1 MRFAVHSIGL
11 SCLGGG
17 IFLQVLV
24 FADILR
30 YGYFMAVER
39 NPTILTVEVGLTF
52 FAALYF
58 VYMFQL
64 LLRSVKY
71 GKTSY

>member
-1 MRFAVHSIGL
+1 MRFAVHSVGL

-39 NPTILTVEVGLTF
+39 NPTILSAEVGLTV
-52 FAALYF
+52 FAVLYF
-58 VYMFQL
+58 VYIFQL

-71 GKTSY
+71 NRMSH